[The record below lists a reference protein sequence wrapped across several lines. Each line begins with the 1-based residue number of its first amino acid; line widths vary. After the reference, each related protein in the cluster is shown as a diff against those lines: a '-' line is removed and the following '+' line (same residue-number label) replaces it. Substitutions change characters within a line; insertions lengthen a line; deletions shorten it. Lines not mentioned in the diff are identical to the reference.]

1 MEGKMDNYLIALKD
15 VLVVLAPILIA
26 YINYRSNKKTEKDI
40 RLEIE
45 KNLKE
50 KDADTFQMVQKI
62 YAELESQKQLTAWNN
77 SLTQT
82 EEYTKLAGAERYGN
96 ICSLADL
103 TNKIQFYIN
112 NNNLSVQ
119 ELNEIKILLA
129 KVDIPL
135 DSEHLYAYEVPFI
148 IEYNKLIKV
157 IDGLI
162 QDTNCGQV

>member
-1 MEGKMDNYLIALKD
+1 MGNYLMALKD

-45 KNLKE
+45 KSLKE

-62 YAELESQKQLTAWNN
+62 YAELESQKQLTTWNN
-77 SLTQT
+77 SWPQT
-82 EEYTKLAGAERYGN
+82 EEYTRLAGAERYGN
-96 ICSLADL
+96 ICSLADI

-112 NNNLSVQ
+112 NNKLSVQ
-119 ELNEIKILLA
+119 ELNEIKMLLE
-129 KVDIPL
+129 KVDLPL

-148 IEYNKLIKV
+148 IDYNKLIRT

-162 QDTNCGQV
+162 QNVNCEQS